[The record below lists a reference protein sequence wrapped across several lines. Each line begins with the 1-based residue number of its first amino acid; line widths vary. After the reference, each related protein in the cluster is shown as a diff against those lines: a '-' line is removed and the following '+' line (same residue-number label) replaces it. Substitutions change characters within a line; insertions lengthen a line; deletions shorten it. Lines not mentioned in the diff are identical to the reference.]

1 VDTVNKILASKG
13 NPLMHHS
20 ALLQSGAAVKIII
33 DGREFGELC
42 STEGKHRLFQTTCQ
56 TRQSKAG

>member
-1 VDTVNKILASKG
+1 
-13 NPLMHHS
+13 MHHS

-42 STEGKHRLFQTTCQ
+42 STEGKHRLF
-56 TRQSKAG
+56 